1 MNIKNEHPNFLNISV
16 KNDFSAVYVHLY
28 MNILHNYAMTKLCG
42 FWKLTKDFF
51 LNYASRKNIYIHI
64 IRTFS

>member
-16 KNDFSAVYVHLY
+16 NNDFSAVHVHLY
-28 MNILHNYAMTKLCG
+28 MNILSWVGLEINKRL
-42 FWKLTKDFF
+42 FF
-51 LNYASRKNIYIHI
+51 VNYASRKNISIHI